1 MAQFPSE
8 NTAYGIWSLNEIR
21 DARRGSNW
29 PILQPVVTSITRSV
43 STADEGDTVTFT
55 VNTNYYSDGST
66 LYYDITGSGIT
77 TGDFTDSAL
86 SGSFTITND
95 SGVVTKTITEDNT
108 TEGTE
113 TFTFNVRSGSTSGT
127 ILESTTVTINDTSV
141 TQSFTTD
148 TTFGTL
154 VGMFNTDFEDFT
166 GTYQIGF
173 PQTNSS
179 GNIIVSDSDFQSI
192 RSSTSRVYY
201 RWRLSDGTIQWARY
215 VQSSIENADDIQAPT
230 NTINP
235 NNFGVFRGRPNHW
248 WDETSGFSATGAD
261 YSYVTF
267 RSGNTVSVYQIGGIK
282 AEATQGDF
290 GTSYGGDIYN
300 PNPVDWLQIW
310 YS

>member
-21 DARRGSNW
+21 DARRGNNW

-43 STADEGDTVTFT
+43 SVADEGDTVTFT

-113 TFTFNVRSGSTSGT
+113 TFTFNVRSESTSGT
-127 ILESTTVTINDTSV
+127 ILESTTMTINDTSAAP
-141 TQSFTTD
+141 SFTTD

-154 VGMFNTDFEDFT
+154 VGMFNDDWEDYT

-179 GNIIVSDSDFQSI
+179 GNIILSDSNFQSV
-192 RSSTSRVYY
+192 RSSSSKVYY
-201 RWRLSDGTIQWARY
+201 RWSIGGTIKWARY
-215 VQSSIENADDIQAPT
+215 DRNQIENADDIQAPT

-235 NNFGVFRGRPNHW
+235 TNFSDFAGRYLVHW
-248 WDETSGFSATGAD
+248 WDETSGFSGTGSD
-261 YSYVTF
+261 YSFFSF
-267 RSGNTVSVYQIGGIK
+267 RNTNTVSIYQYGSVD
-282 AEATQGDF
+282 AEVAQGWS
-290 GTSYGGDIYN
+290 GTVINDS
-300 PNPVDWLQIW
+300 PADWLQIW